1 LSPEVAHGTI
11 EWCGVSFHYRSEMP
25 VLRSIDLR
33 VEPGMKVAVVGP
45 TGAAKSTMLGLL
57 PRFFDP
63 STGSVTIDGVDV
75 REFSLKSLRRQIAM
89 VLQPPLI
96 FPISVRDQSRLWPA
110 RCHPGGDRGGDASRQ
125 HPPHDFVAAAGLRH
139 GDR

>member
-1 LSPEVAHGTI
+1 
-11 EWCGVSFHYRSEMP
+11 MP

-33 VEPGMKVAVVGP
+33 VEPGMKVAV
-45 TGAAKSTMLGLL
+45 

-63 STGSVTIDGVDV
+63 STGSVTIDG
-75 REFSLKSLRRQIAM
+75 SISASSASKTPRRQIAM

-96 FPISVRDQSRLWPA
+96 FPISARDNLAYGRPDATSEEIR
-110 RCHPGGDRGGDASRQ
+110 GDGTSRQ
-125 HPPHDFVAAAGLRH
+125 HPLLDCVTAAGLRH